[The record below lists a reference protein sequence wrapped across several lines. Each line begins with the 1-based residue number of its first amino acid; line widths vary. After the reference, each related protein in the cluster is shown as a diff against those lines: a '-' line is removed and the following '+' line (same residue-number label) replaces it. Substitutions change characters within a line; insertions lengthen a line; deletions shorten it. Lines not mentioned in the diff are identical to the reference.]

1 MVDAHVNKGIIPRV
15 TGPAG
20 RTFSDIKLLLNHLFL
35 KRDLMVFREITD
47 VVRYIQHKTTTPDQA
62 LGRLFVGGS
71 DDRLLKCLLLLVAS
85 HNKGVFQLLKD
96 VEDNVFD
103 NTQEALEDLEMLCR
117 EVKYC
122 EGVWNEYH
130 KNL

>member
-1 MVDAHVNKGIIPRV
+1 MDGGANKGIIPRV

-35 KRDLMVFREITD
+35 KRDFMILRDVTD
-47 VVRYIQHKTTTPDQA
+47 VIRYVQHKTITPDQA
-62 LGRLFVGGS
+62 LNRLFFGGS
-71 DDRLLKCLLLLVAS
+71 DDRLLKCLLFLVAS
-85 HNKGVFQLLKD
+85 HNEGIFQLLKD

-103 NTQEALEDLEMLCR
+103 NTQDALEDLKILCR
-117 EVKYC
+117 ETKYC
-122 EGVWNEYH
+122 DRVWNEYH

>member
-1 MVDAHVNKGIIPRV
+1 MDVHTHKGIIPRV

-20 RTFSDIKLLLNHLFL
+20 RTFSDIKLFLNHLFL
-35 KRDLMVFREITD
+35 KRDLMILREMTD
-47 VVRYIQHKTTTPDQA
+47 VIRYVQGGTITPDQA
-62 LGRLFVGGS
+62 LSHLFIGGS

-85 HNKGVFQLLKD
+85 HNEGVFELLKD
-96 VEDNVFD
+96 VEDNVPD
-103 NTQEALEDLEMLCR
+103 NTQEALEDLETLCR

-122 EGVWNEYH
+122 EGLWNEYH